1 MGTHGEFDKMAL
13 DACRSA
19 RKRYSALTLEAIQS
33 IKQRMI
39 DEAISKYEE
48 ELETV
53 THEKALQ
60 KEYDRISAELNK
72 EYLLSE
78 LNKGE
83 SDKVVVLICKR
94 LQIILEYKFRY
105 SGDLFT
111 MIDTLINRTMQLHNC
126 YDDEDNDYYR
136 YQEEDRVSNKRIQ
149 LLHKLRMKRNNIV
162 HAETKNVDMTIDE
175 IKECIDLI
183 EFLSK

>member
-1 MGTHGEFDKMAL
+1 MNPSCFP
-13 DACRSA
+13 S
-19 RKRYSALTLEAIQS
+19 
-33 IKQRMI
+33 
-39 DEAISKYEE
+39 
-48 ELETV
+48 
-53 THEKALQ
+53 
-60 KEYDRISAELNK
+60 
-72 EYLLSE
+72 
-78 LNKGE
+78 
-83 SDKVVVLICKR
+83 SD
-94 LQIILEYKFRY
+94 
-105 SGDLFT
+105 
-111 MIDTLINRTMQLHNC
+111 NC